1 MNNIAFFDKG
11 THMSNKGNSGRLLN
25 SWDFLKLGYDR
36 GTLTFDVGEFDY
48 GYGDPN
54 GNYAKIYNVIVDDE
68 IYNLNDNDYYFPL
81 EDVIYLDGQDSD
93 TYDNDDCMS
102 IDVLTFREFELL
114 YEVCDSVTMNDT
126 DNKGKN
132 YPNIKLL
139 IKNKVINDLWLNDNL
154 IIDKS
159 NIDYYVNRELLSLD
173 INEDEFDSYAEWT
186 LDEFIKFL
194 YTVPSEIKKYKI
206 KYS

>member
-68 IYNLNDNDYYFPL
+68 I
-81 EDVIYLDGQDSD
+81 
-93 TYDNDDCMS
+93 
-102 IDVLTFREFELL
+102 
-114 YEVCDSVTMNDT
+114 
-126 DNKGKN
+126 
-132 YPNIKLL
+132 
-139 IKNKVINDLWLNDNL
+139 
-154 IIDKS
+154 
-159 NIDYYVNRELLSLD
+159 
-173 INEDEFDSYAEWT
+173 
-186 LDEFIKFL
+186 
-194 YTVPSEIKKYKI
+194 
-206 KYS
+206 